1 MSLVFNYD
9 KDLPKV
15 TETRLEY
22 LRAQVIRLKNIFQP
36 EQKTKEW
43 YEMRETL
50 LTASDWGTVL
60 GENHYSN
67 SNSVLLKKCGEDNFV
82 TNEAMKWGNK
92 YEDVAILIY

>member
-15 TETRLEY
+15 TNARLEY
-22 LRAQVIRLKNIFQP
+22 LRAQVILLKNIFQP

-60 GENHYSN
+60 GENHY
-67 SNSVLLKKCGEDNFV
+67 LDHFPMLKDREKRIDQ
-82 TNEAMKWGNK
+82 
-92 YEDVAILIY
+92 DAIWKKICAELNWEFIPTI